1 MQLLCGQAAVLAR
14 KQVHES
20 VTGAAAPVARGVE
33 DRVSVIS
40 PGHPLIIAIIIIIS
54 GRVFEPFRYP
64 FVQDGIVEV
73 LLLAP
78 AAGLL
83 GTWIVLRG
91 LSFYSHGVAT
101 AAFPGL
107 VLADGLGFP
116 PMLGALGAALVFVV
130 GVERLVRARDTGE
143 DSVTGLVLTGALAL
157 GVILAS
163 DVFHSSSS
171 VETLLFGSLLAIGPS
186 DQAVAAGTSLLVVVV
201 AVVLARPWLATGFEP
216 EDARALGVRSRLP
229 ELALLGLVALAVVAA
244 LAATGALLV
253 AALFVVPAA
262 TARLLTARVTT
273 LQLGAVLLA
282 ALEGVAGLWLSVEAN
297 VPPGPAIA
305 VLAGGVFALLALLRL
320 RAARRVVALGLVTLG
335 LAGCAGE
342 PGASNGLD
350 VVATTTHIGDW
361 ARVVGGPDA
370 SVHQLLQPN
379 TDPHEYEPRPA
390 DVTATAGADL
400 VFENGD
406 RLDAWMSDVLSHSGG
421 HPTVV
426 HLGTALPVRL
436 PGESSGAEASRFDPH
451 WWHDPRNAVAAVRR
465 IEQAMARA
473 EPAKRAAFARRASAY
488 VGQLHR
494 LGERIAACLGRVPTP
509 QRALVTDHDAF
520 NYFAHR
526 YGIRVVGAIIPSQTS
541 QAQPSAGE
549 IARLIELIRSEH
561 VHAVFPESSINP
573 RLARAVARETGAR
586 SDLVLY
592 GDTLGP
598 AGSPGETYLGM
609 EATNAERM
617 ALGFSGGGVVC
628 RI

>member
-1 MQLLCGQAAVLAR
+1 MQLLRGQAAVLAR
-14 KQVHES
+14 KQVDEG

-33 DRVSVIS
+33 DRMSVFA
-40 PGHPLIIAIIIIIS
+40 PGHPRDDSDYHYHL
-54 GRVFEPFRYP
+54 GRVLDPFRYP
-64 FVQDGIVEV
+64 FVQDGLVEV

-83 GTWIVLRG
+83 GAWIVLRG

-116 PMLGALGAALVFVV
+116 ALLGAFGAALVFAV
-130 GVERLVRARDTGE
+130 GVERLSRARDTGK
-143 DSVTGLVLTGALAL
+143 DSVTGLVLTGALGL

-163 DVFHSSSS
+163 DVFHSGSS

-186 DQAVAAGTSLLVVVV
+186 DQAVAAGTSLLVVAVGV
-201 AVVLARPWLATGFEP
+201 ALARPWLATGFEP
-216 EDARALGVRSRLP
+216 EDARALGVRSRVP
-229 ELALLGLVALAVVAA
+229 ELALLGLVALSVVAA

-262 TARLLTARVTT
+262 TVRLLTGRVAT

-305 VLAGGVFALLALLRL
+305 VLGGGVFALVALLRA
-320 RAARRVVALGLVTLG
+320 RAARRVVALGLVALG
-335 LAGCAGE
+335 LAGCAG
-342 PGASNGLD
+342 GSGGSHGLD
-350 VVATTTHIGDW
+350 VVATTTQIGDW

-370 SVHQLLQPN
+370 TVHQLLQPN

-406 RLDAWMSDVLSHSGG
+406 RLDAWMSDVVSHSGG
-421 HPTVV
+421 HPTVID
-426 HLGTALPVRL
+426 LGTPLPVRL

-451 WWHDPRNAVAAVRR
+451 WWHDPRNAVVAVRR
-465 IEQAMARA
+465 IERALARA

-488 VGQLHR
+488 VGRLHR
-494 LGERIAACLGRVPTP
+494 LDRRIAACVGRVPRS

-520 NYFAHR
+520 NYFARR

-549 IARLIELIRSEH
+549 TARLIELIRSEH
-561 VHAVFPESSINP
+561 VHAVFPESSINQ

-598 AGSPGETYLGM
+598 ARSPGETYLGM

-617 ALGFSGGGVVC
+617 ALGFSGGKVVC

>member
-1 MQLLCGQAAVLAR
+1 M
-14 KQVHES
+14 
-20 VTGAAAPVARGVE
+20 
-33 DRVSVIS
+33 
-40 PGHPLIIAIIIIIS
+40 IAIIIIIS
-54 GRVFEPFRYP
+54 SRVLEPFRYP
-64 FVQDGIVEV
+64 FVQDGVVEV

-83 GTWIVLRG
+83 GAWIVLRG

-116 PMLGALGAALVFVV
+116 AMLGALGAALVFAV
-130 GVERLVRARDTGE
+130 GVERISRARDTGE

-163 DVFHSSSS
+163 DVFHSGSS
-171 VETLLFGSLLAIGPS
+171 VQTLLFGSLLAIGPG
-186 DQAVAAGTSLLVVVV
+186 DQAVAAGTSLLVV
-201 AVVLARPWLATGFEP
+201 ALGVVLARPWLATGFER
-216 EDARALGVRSRLP
+216 EDARALGVRSRVP
-229 ELALLGLVALAVVAA
+229 ELTLLGLVALSVVAA

-262 TARLLTARVTT
+262 TVRLLTARVGT

-305 VLAGGVFALLALLRL
+305 VLAGGVFVLVALLRA
-320 RAARRVVALGLVTLG
+320 RAARRVVAVALVTLV
-335 LAGCAGE
+335 LAGCAG
-342 PGASNGLD
+342 GSLGSHGLD
-350 VVATTTHIGDW
+350 VVATTTQIGDW

-390 DVTATAGADL
+390 DVTATAGADV

-406 RLDAWMSDVLSHSGG
+406 RLDAWMSDVVSHSGG

-426 HLGTALPVRL
+426 DLGTALPVRL
-436 PGESSGAEASRFDPH
+436 PGESSGAEASRFDSH

-465 IEQAMARA
+465 IEEAMARA

-488 VGQLHR
+488 VARLHR
-494 LGERIAACLGRVPTP
+494 LDGRIAACLGRVPTS

-520 NYFAHR
+520 NYFARR

-541 QAQPSAGE
+541 EAQPSAGE
-549 IARLIELIRSEH
+549 TARLIELIRSEH

-617 ALGFSGGGVVC
+617 ALGFSGGRVVC